1 MISPPIAPSQQTLNR
16 ARQQI
21 TWSLFGAQSLG
32 SAGFSASATVAS
44 IVGAT
49 LSGRESLAGLPTAT
63 LLAGSAVAALCWG
76 LLMDKLGRRRALT
89 LGLFLGLIGAA
100 IVFNGIVNSNFAVV
114 LSGLVLMGSAQAT
127 TNLGRFVAAEVTPLA
142 KRGRAV
148 ANVVLG
154 GTVGAVI
161 GPLLV
166 GRVTTW
172 ASAAG
177 YGELSGPY
185 IIAMVAF
192 ALSAFTV
199 LIALRPEP
207 KDIVQFV
214 DADLPDIG
222 SAGRVRSIK
231 QLLRDPGIVTAMISM
246 VLAQAVMVGLM
257 VITSLHMVDHNH
269 TFESIGQVISSHTF
283 GMFAPSIITGQLI
296 DRFGASKVII
306 AGAFLLVLSG
316 IFAPMSMHVI
326 PLALALF
333 VLGLGWNFCFVGGS
347 ALLSSQ
353 LLPAERSRTQGI

>member
-1 MISPPIAPSQQTLNR
+1 
-16 ARQQI
+16 
-21 TWSLFGAQSLG
+21 
-32 SAGFSASATVAS
+32 
-44 IVGAT
+44 
-49 LSGRESLAGLPTAT
+49 
-63 LLAGSAVAALCWG
+63 
-76 LLMDKLGRRRALT
+76 
-89 LGLFLGLIGAA
+89 
-100 IVFNGIVNSNFAVV
+100 
-114 LSGLVLMGSAQAT
+114 
-127 TNLGRFVAAEVTPLA
+127 
-142 KRGRAV
+142 
-148 ANVVLG
+148 
-154 GTVGAVI
+154 
-161 GPLLV
+161 
-166 GRVTTW
+166 
-172 ASAAG
+172 
-177 YGELSGPY
+177 
-185 IIAMVAF
+185 
-192 ALSAFTV
+192 
-199 LIALRPEP
+199 
-207 KDIVQFV
+207 

-316 IFAPMSMHVI
+316 IFAPMSMHVF

-353 LLPAERSRTQGI
+353 LLPAERSRTQGINDLLINATSATASLSSGAIFAAIGYLAVGTIGAVLSMIPLFLTTWWMLNQSTRQPAVRV